1 MKKIYKVIIYT
12 IISLIISVIIYNYN
26 VECPYFMK
34 CGNNISSSVIVM
46 LFFLS
51 FGYVYF
57 YYEDETKNE

>member
-12 IISLIISVIIYNYN
+12 IISLIISVIIYNHN

-34 CGNNISSSVIVM
+34 CGSNISSSIIAM

-57 YYEDETKNE
+57 YYEDENKNE